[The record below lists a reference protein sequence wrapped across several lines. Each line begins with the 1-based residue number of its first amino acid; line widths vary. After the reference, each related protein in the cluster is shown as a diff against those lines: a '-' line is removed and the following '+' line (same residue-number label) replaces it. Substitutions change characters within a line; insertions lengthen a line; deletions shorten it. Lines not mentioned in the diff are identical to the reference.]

1 MSTTP
6 PPNDEQGDA
15 SPPKPMKSLRR
26 AVHSLTAKIFKKTD
40 STPPPEINTREDRGT
55 PEHEASMSKA
65 NEIPEEQ
72 GRAAKPNFLTTT
84 AFNSFDLPAE
94 VLQGLDDAGFMHC
107 TPIQAQV
114 LPVALAGK
122 DIAGQAQTGTGKTGA
137 FLVTILTRL
146 LCLPER
152 QPHLPAAVI
161 VAPTRELASQI
172 HAEATL
178 IGAHTDLRFAQI
190 VGGVDYQKQA
200 TLLKK
205 GVDVV
210 ICTPGRII
218 DYFKQGI
225 FKTNGIKI
233 VVIDE
238 ADRLLDL
245 GFARDMRFIL
255 RKLPHYEKRQSM
267 LFSATLSHRVLELTY
282 EYMNLPEFISVTPEE
297 VTVEHIEQT
306 LMHVGLESKLPL
318 LLGILARE
326 DWHRVLIFANTK
338 AGVEWL
344 AEKLRGNGLP
354 AEGITGDLPQRKR
367 FRLMDQ
373 FKEDRVKIL
382 VATDVASRGIHI
394 EDISHVINYDLP
406 QDSESYVH
414 RIGRTARAGKAG
426 RAISLACENY
436 VFHLEPLEEM
446 LGYKIPVVWH
456 EDDWL
461 VKDQAGPIRT
471 ARKTRPKRA
480 TRKKPHP
487 RNSKPA
493 LRKLD
498 LIKDRPADYF
508 PGTFFGF
515 APAPDKASEGVTGE
529 PNKKKRRRWRRKKK
543 PHTATNGKTEAVATA
558 TESAEQLPATNQ
570 GPEPAQANDR

>member
-1 MSTTP
+1 MSTTT
-6 PPNDEQGDA
+6 PPNGGNND
-15 SPPKPMKSLRR
+15 SPPAKPIKGFRR
-26 AVHSLTAKIFKKTD
+26 AVHSLTAKIFKKGEDDHDTD
-40 STPPPEINTREDRGT
+40 ATVHR
-55 PEHEASMSKA
+55 
-65 NEIPEEQ
+65 EIPEQEAAMRTATDIPADDP
-72 GRAAKPNFLTTT
+72 GRAARPNFLTSTT
-84 AFNSFDLPAE
+84 FDSFALPAV
-94 VLQGLDDAGFMHC
+94 VLQGLGDAQFVNC

-122 DIAGQAQTGTGKTGA
+122 DVAGQAQTGTGKTGA

-146 LCLPER
+146 LALSDRP
-152 QPHLPAAVI
+152 PKLPAAII

-172 HAEATL
+172 HQEAIL
-178 IGAHTDLRFAQI
+178 IGGHTGLTFAQI

-200 TLLKK
+200 SLLKQ

-225 FKTNGIKI
+225 FKTTGIKI

-297 VTVEHIEQT
+297 VTVEHIDQSV
-306 LMHVGLESKLPL
+306 LHVGLESKFPL
-318 LLGILARE
+318 LLGILERE

-344 AEKLRGNGLP
+344 AEKLRRNGLP

-373 FKEDRVKIL
+373 FKEDKVKIL

-414 RIGRTARAGKAG
+414 RIGRTARAGKTG
-426 RAISLACENY
+426 KAISLACENY

-446 LGYKIPVVWH
+446 LGYKIPVIWH

-461 VKDQAGPIRT
+461 VEDKAGPVRSQRKPRPKRT
-471 ARKTRPKRA
+471 ARNKPRPRSA
-480 TRKKPHP
+480 KP
-487 RNSKPA
+487 S
-493 LRKLD
+493 LRKIEM
-498 LIKDRPADYF
+498 IKDRPPDYF

-515 APAPDKASEGVTGE
+515 APEPEKPAESAADAPGR
-529 PNKKKRRRWRRKKK
+529 KKRRRWRRKKK
-543 PHTATNGKTEAVATA
+543 TGTAPNGNTEAASA
-558 TESAEQLPATNQ
+558 SAEDTPQPPSSDLAAAPTDAKDT
-570 GPEPAQANDR
+570 